1 MSGRE
6 ACAPDAQAL
15 AVARRDRSEAREVSP
30 RRQLGRKR
38 DAAGRATTDRRRAG
52 DRPASSAGA
61 RGATNGHRS
70 AAAAAAL
77 IQIMRHT
84 AFIVSAT

>member
-30 RRQLGRKR
+30 RRLLGRKR
-38 DAAGRATTDRRRAG
+38 ARATTDRRRAG
-52 DRPASSAGA
+52 DRPASSVGA

>member
-1 MSGRE
+1 MSGRD

-15 AVARRDRSEAREVSP
+15 AVARRDRSEAREVAP
-30 RRQLGRKR
+30 RRQLGRK
-38 DAAGRATTDRRRAG
+38 RATTDRRRAG
-52 DRPASSAGA
+52 ARPASSAGA

-70 AAAAAAL
+70 AAAAVL

>member
-38 DAAGRATTDRRRAG
+38 ATTDRRRAG
-52 DRPASSAGA
+52 ARPASSVGA

>member
-6 ACAPDAQAL
+6 ACAPDAQAW
-15 AVARRDRSEAREVSP
+15 AVARRDQSEAREVSP

-61 RGATNGHRS
+61 RGTTNGHRS
-70 AAAAAAL
+70 AAAAVL

>member
-1 MSGRE
+1 M
-6 ACAPDAQAL
+6 

-30 RRQLGRKR
+30 RRLLGRK
-38 DAAGRATTDRRRAG
+38 RATTDRRRAG
-52 DRPASSAGA
+52 DRPASSVGA